1 LGSANHYCI
10 FDVSSTSCIITD
22 IKNSIDLDSSK
33 DVVNGLDIYE
43 SHSANIFSDNTIS
56 SIFIESRVLVVRW
69 DYWIGVI
76 GIFSIVESSFVEY
89 NWLAWE
95 GPWSV
100 FMENSETIST
110 HRMSNIVSKLTQFKS
125 DWTYFTRG

>member
-1 LGSANHYCI
+1 
-10 FDVSSTSCIITD
+10 
-22 IKNSIDLDSSK
+22 
-33 DVVNGLDIYE
+33 
-43 SHSANIFSDNTIS
+43 
-56 SIFIESRVLVVRW
+56 LVVRW

-76 GIFSIVESSFVEY
+76 GVFSIVESSFVEY

-125 DWTYFTRG
+125 DWTYFTRGWRSDRVDLQIKPESISRSSGSVISHPDVIWVRDPERSWCRVCV